1 MTTASADITDIDIV
15 EETVVNDA
23 TSEDETVYPQNS
35 KLIDLTESTLQ
46 NQQCFIAVHIGM

>member
-1 MTTASADITDIDIV
+1 MTTSSADITDIDLI

-23 TSEDETVYPQNS
+23 TTEEETVFPQNS
-35 KLIDLTESTLQ
+35 KLNDLNESTQQ